1 MSGDGQ
7 VLRLLHLLE
16 NRVRLTGSVDVAR
29 QDQNRNVVSGCGCS
43 SGNHVAG
50 AGAYGRGAGEDGLAA
65 HLLCVAD
72 SSQSHAL
79 LVLALVNDHVLELL
93 LNAVGEAY
101 NVAVAREHEDALN
114 ELVLLLVAIHINVAD
129 ILVLEEANECLRCSQ
144 TNGFHMNHR
153 GNPPK
158 NNVKQR

>member
-29 QDQNRNVVSGCGCS
+29 QDQNRNVVSCCGCS

-65 HLLCVAD
+65 HLLSVANC
-72 SSQSHAL
+72 SQSHAL
-79 LVLALVNDHVLELL
+79 LVLALVNNHVLELL
-93 LNAVGEAY
+93 LNAVGKAY
-101 NVAVAREHEDALN
+101 NVAVTRQHEDALN

-129 ILVLEEANECLRCSQ
+129 ILVLEEANERLRRGQ
-144 TNGFHMNHR
+144 TNGFHMNHV

-158 NNVKQR
+158 